1 MTSKNTTLFI
11 IGRQLSVHFNE
22 MAGIFGDHVNMIF
35 AGTDET
41 DLKNYSS
48 GKKLIVN
55 EAIRDYYIDDS
66 ILLMNQKEFDDLRLA
81 IEYLVKDT
89 KRVVAVFMTGDPLS
103 LAVTPVLA
111 QASDK
116 LGIDAGFIG
125 MKTEEENERVT
136 KDNLQ
141 YFLKNRYRLYL
152 IEKIENNYSL
162 QANEE
167 GPADDL
173 LKLVINSTVKSFKQA
188 EQKIK

>member
-35 AGTDET
+35 AGTDEN
-41 DLKNYSS
+41 DLRNYTV

-162 QANEE
+162 
-167 GPADDL
+167 
-173 LKLVINSTVKSFKQA
+173 
-188 EQKIK
+188 